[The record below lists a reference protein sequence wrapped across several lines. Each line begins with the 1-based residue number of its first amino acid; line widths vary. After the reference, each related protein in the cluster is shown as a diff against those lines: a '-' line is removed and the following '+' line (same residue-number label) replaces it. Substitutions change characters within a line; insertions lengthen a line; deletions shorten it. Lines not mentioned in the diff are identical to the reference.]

1 MKNTGIRDN
10 LNIPDSALIDDKM
23 AQERCWT
30 RAAHAYRRGWKP
42 FQREKGQSGKTVFP
56 VTRKAD
62 ES

>member
-1 MKNTGIRDN
+1 MKNSGIRDN

-42 FQREKGQSGKTVFP
+42 FQ
-56 VTRKAD
+56 
-62 ES
+62 